1 MDARPLALVTGASA
15 GIGLELCRLLAAS
28 DHDLVVVA
36 RRRDRLDALA
46 VELTQAHGGQCH
58 VVTADLADPSAPQ
71 TIAGAL
77 RSKGLSVDLL
87 VNNAGFGS
95 NGLFHT
101 LPLERE
107 LAMIQV
113 NVTALVAL
121 TGLLLPGMVERGRG
135 GVLNIAS
142 TAAFQA
148 GPRMATY
155 YASKAF
161 VLSWSEAIAI
171 ELEGT
176 GVRVTAHCPGATS
189 SEFTAVAGTGK
200 TRLFQQQKPATS
212 REVAEHALAAT
223 QAGERVAIHGFL
235 NQVGA
240 FSVRF
245 SPRGMAAR
253 IAARLNTEG

>member
-1 MDARPLALVTGASA
+1 MARRPLALVTGASA
-15 GIGLELCRLLAAS
+15 GIGLELCRLLAA
-28 DHDLVVVA
+28 DGHDLVLVA
-36 RRRDRLDALA
+36 RRRERLDALA
-46 VELTQAHGGQCH
+46 AELTAAHGAACH
-58 VVTADLADPSAPQ
+58 VVPADLADPSAPQ
-71 TIAGAL
+71 SIAGAL
-77 RSKGLSVDLL
+77 RSADLSVDVL

-95 NGLFHT
+95 NGPFHT

-135 GVLNIAS
+135 RVLNIAS

-155 YASKAF
+155 YATKGF
-161 VLSWSEAIAI
+161 VLSWSEAVAI

-176 GVRVTAHCPGATS
+176 GVTVTAHCPGATT
-189 SEFTAVAGTGK
+189 SEFTSVAGTGE
-200 TRLFQQQKPATS
+200 TRLFQQQTPATS
-212 REVAEHALAAT
+212 EEVAAHAWRAT
-223 QAGERVAIHGFL
+223 QAGQRVAIHGFL
-235 NQVGA
+235 NRVGA
-240 FSVRF
+240 FGVRL

-253 IAARLNTEG
+253 IAARLNTVA